1 MTQRSVQFSKEL
13 WYSLDMDEELSPRE
27 STTAKLADALET
39 VREGGYEW
47 YDLNLTDEELDYLLR
62 LTREAR
68 S

>member
-1 MTQRSVQFSKEL
+1 
-13 WYSLDMDEELSPRE
+13 MDEELSPRE

-62 LTREAR
+62 LTREAK